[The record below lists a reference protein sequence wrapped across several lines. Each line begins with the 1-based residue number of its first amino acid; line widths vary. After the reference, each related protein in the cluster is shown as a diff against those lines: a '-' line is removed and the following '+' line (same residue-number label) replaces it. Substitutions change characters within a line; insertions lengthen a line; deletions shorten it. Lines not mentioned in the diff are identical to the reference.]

1 MHNYSIV
8 TVGSE
13 DFFECLQEQKLEYN
27 VNQLSTFKEASH
39 LFKNYNVQDGFCFF
53 IFFRQ
58 SRKN

>member
-39 LFKNYNVQDGFCFF
+39 LFKNYNVQDLSL
-53 IFFRQ
+53 IHI
-58 SRKN
+58 